1 MDSFQKEALIRSAQ
15 QIIDENT
22 AFDGSIVTDVT
33 LHGNSEKDFDKI
45 GNTNIVWLN
54 VWINTEEGT
63 RDYAISG
70 WRYLNNLNDVIT
82 EHREERM
89 KELGI

>member
-1 MDSFQKEALIRSAQ
+1 MDSLQKEALMLSAQ

-22 AFDGSIVTDVT
+22 PFGGSIVTDVT
-33 LHGNSEKDFDKI
+33 PQVNSEKAFDKM
-45 GNTNIVWLN
+45 GKTDIVWAN
-54 VWINTEEGT
+54 VWINNEAQPH
-63 RDYAISG
+63 DYAITG
-70 WRYLNNLNDVIT
+70 WRYLKNLNELIK